1 MSASILLTGG
11 VGVIGSHIAVEVAR
25 AGNLRERHALPHQPR
40 TDRTEHT
47 GCDLVCDC
55 INGCGSGP

>member
-1 MSASILLTGG
+1 LLTGG

-40 TDRTEHT
+40 TDRTKHT
-47 GCDLVCDC
+47 GCDLVRDC